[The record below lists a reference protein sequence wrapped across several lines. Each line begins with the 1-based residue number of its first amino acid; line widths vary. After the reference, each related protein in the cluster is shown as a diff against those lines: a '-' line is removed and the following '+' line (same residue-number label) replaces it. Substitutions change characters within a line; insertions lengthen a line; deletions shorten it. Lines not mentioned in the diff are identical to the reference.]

1 MLNLMSTDIHSSSM
15 FAVLP
20 RFEEVFFK
28 GFVADNVQHF
38 EATREGETCSIL
50 SLTTIRHEEKFFWE
64 SCRELLEHSIQLAGQ
79 DIRGVYS
86 FDLMTF
92 DALRELKTFSYQE
105 LARLMVSSS
114 QKLSVGE
121 QKLIK
126 YSSCFGI
133 LRKLAA
139 EDWGKITFRSSVE
152 VFNKTPEQL
161 DLLVK
166 RLLNCLI
173 PLKGNK
179 IAVICDL
186 SQDAIWQPDNVEQRQ
201 RLIKFF
207 EKQHDLFATSPEIYI
222 RHDHHSIDV
231 MRELGIL

>member
-1 MLNLMSTDIHSSSM
+1 MLNLMQTEIHSSSM

-20 RFEEVFFK
+20 RFETIFFK
-28 GFVADNVQHF
+28 GFVADNIQHF
-38 EATREGETCSIL
+38 EAGREGDICSIL

-64 SCRELLEHSIQLAGQ
+64 SCRELLEHSMQLAGQ
-79 DIRGVYS
+79 GVRGVYT

-92 DALRELKTFSYQE
+92 DALRELKTFSQQE
-105 LARLMVSSS
+105 LARLLVNSA
-114 QKLSVGE
+114 QKLAVGE
-121 QKLIK
+121 QRLIK
-126 YSSCFGI
+126 YSSCYGI
-133 LRKLAA
+133 IRKLAP
-139 EDWGKITFRSSVE
+139 EDWGKMTFRSSVE

-166 RLLNCLI
+166 KFLNGLA

-186 SQDAIWQPDNVEQRQ
+186 SQDPIWQPDNTEQKQ

-207 EKQHDLFATSPEIYI
+207 QKQQDLFATPPEIYI

-231 MRELGIL
+231 MRELQN